1 MQNKHNHVILKNL
14 QQAHRFQQSG
24 NILAAER
31 KYRSILK
38 AQPQH
43 SDALQH
49 LAILLHRS
57 GKASSALHFM
67 LLAHKH
73 APKNVQILINLAEI
87 YRALL
92 DVENTLFF
100 AQQAL
105 YIQNTNPDALAIMGA
120 VYYQINRLDEA
131 RAYFDKSLASKAD
144 DESVR
149 MEYANVCCS
158 LASLEEKKSHTNEA
172 IQHYRQALEKKPNH
186 IPALLNTGR
195 LLLIQHA
202 DEAAGYFTQL
212 LKIQPNHV
220 EALYYSGVQ
229 AQSMGDFDRAEQ
241 YFLQV
246 LGLQPDYHKA
256 WHSLS
261 INQNFKPDTQQIERL
276 EKHFL
281 ELQINNT
288 DQNAS
293 ISLSFTLARFFEK
306 KDRPGKAFYYL
317 QQGNRLKADQLNFD
331 QTQHSQQIQHIIDTF
346 DVGFFQQRKNW
357 GNSSQLPVFIV
368 GMPRSGTSLL
378 EQIISSHPQI
388 HGAGELNYMQQL
400 INNLPITSSKSSN
413 SHATRVA
420 SLSHQQVDEL
430 ATLYLTKLQALAPNA
445 ERVTD
450 KLPGNYS
457 RLGLIRLL
465 FPRAIIIHCRRNAMD
480 TCWSCFKQNFEQGQS
495 FSYDLAD
502 LAHCY
507 LEYQR
512 MMAHWK
518 KLFGD
523 QILDIDYEELLK
535 EPEQQARRILQHC
548 GVEWDAGVL
557 EFHQQQRPVSSAS
570 KWQVRQ
576 PLYQSSVGSWQKYR
590 EYLSPLIN
598 KLTEK

>member
-14 QQAHRFQQSG
+14 QQAYRFQRTG

-43 SDALQH
+43 TDALQH
-49 LAILLHRS
+49 LAILLHRN
-57 GKASSALHFM
+57 GKSSSALHFM
-67 LLAHKH
+67 LLAHKQ
-73 APKNVQILINLAEI
+73 APKDVQILINLAEI
-87 YRALL
+87 YRSLM

-120 VYYQINRLDEA
+120 VYYQINRLTEA
-131 RAYFDKSLASKAD
+131 RDYFDKSLASKAD

-158 LASLEEKKSHTNEA
+158 LASLKEKKSHTNEA
-172 IQHYRQALEKKPNH
+172 IQYYRQALEKKPNH

-202 DEAAGYFTQL
+202 DKAAGYFAHL
-212 LKIQPNHV
+212 LNIQPNHV

-229 AQSMGDFDRAEQ
+229 AQSIGDFDGAEQ
-241 YFLQV
+241 YFLKV
-246 LGLQPDYHKA
+246 LELQPDYYKA
-256 WHSLS
+256 WYSLS
-261 INQNFKPDTQQIERL
+261 INHNFTPDIQQLESL
-276 EKHFL
+276 EKQF
-281 ELQINNT
+281 LQIQSNST
-288 DQNAS
+288 DKDAS
-293 ISLSFTLARFFEK
+293 ISLSFTLAHFFEQ
-306 KDRPGKAFYYL
+306 KDQPGKAFHYL
-317 QQGNRLKADQLNFD
+317 HQGNRLKADQLNFD

-346 DVGFFQQRKNW
+346 DVGFFQQRKHW

-388 HGAGELNYMQQL
+388 HGAGELNNMQQL
-400 INNLPITSSKSSN
+400 INNLPITIGRPSN
-413 SHATRVA
+413 THTARVA
-420 SLSHQQVDEL
+420 ALSHEQVDDL
-430 ATLYLTKLQALAPNA
+430 ANSYLTRLQTLAPNA
-445 ERVTD
+445 KRVTD

-465 FPRAIIIHCRRNAMD
+465 FPQAIIIHSRRNAMD

-495 FSYDLAD
+495 FSYDLGD

-507 LEYQR
+507 LEYKR
-512 MMAHWK
+512 VMAHWK

-523 QILDIDYEELLK
+523 QILEVDYEELLK

-557 EFHQQQRPVSSAS
+557 QFHQQQRPVSSAS

-590 EYLSPLIN
+590 EYLSQLIN